1 MAVSQAWVRINLLS
15 LQMTNYDPGKKK
27 LIYVVAIVKLH
38 LTLLAHMT
46 HMLSVMIELCTIN
59 VFRVWMFVTEI
70 SGFKKLCVEEIQDHH
85 LNVLDLYNSKE
96 LQKRKIKASE
106 EE

>member
-46 HMLSVMIELCTIN
+46 HMLSVMIELCTS
-59 VFRVWMFVTEI
+59 VYRVWMFVTKL
-70 SGFKKLCVEEIQDHH
+70 SGFEKLRVEDFQDHD
-85 LNVLDLYNSKE
+85 LNVLDL
-96 LQKRKIKASE
+96 
-106 EE
+106 